1 MKKIQKNAAR
11 FDNLKQDFLDDKK
24 YSGTAE
30 ATLNGYRYQKPEAF
44 AALSETDKGTLMR
57 EVAPLISLDDK
68 DEAAK
73 RFDNFVYGLVL
84 CELVKFLVD
93 GVEGQKPIYTALAD
107 PVLEQTEGKAL
118 DSGYD
123 FGEYRE
129 RVNRYIME
137 HRNDTLAIHKLT
149 QNIPLSQGDYI
160 ELEHIFTSELGSKED
175 YALEFKDTP
184 FGLLVCKVAKL
195 DHEAAMQAFSKFIN
209 DESLNAKQIAFVQ
222 KVIHYIEQNGYVES
236 KAVLMKPPFDQPILF
251 TRLFDGKMGGEL
263 METIDAVRENAVH
276 VTA

>member
-1 MKKIQKNAAR
+1 MKKIQKNAVR

-30 ATLNGYRYQKPEAF
+30 AMLNGYRYQKPEAF
-44 AALSETDKGTLMR
+44 
-57 EVAPLISLDDK
+57 
-68 DEAAK
+68 
-73 RFDNFVYGLVL
+73 
-84 CELVKFLVD
+84 
-93 GVEGQKPIYTALAD
+93 TALAD

-123 FGEYRE
+123 FREYRE

-175 YALEFKDTP
+175 YAREFKDTP
-184 FGLLVCKVAKL
+184 FGLLVRKVAQL

-209 DESLNAKQIAFVQ
+209 DESLNAKQSAFVQ

>member
-1 MKKIQKNAAR
+1 MKNIQKDAAR

-175 YALEFKDTP
+175 YAREFKDTP
-184 FGLLVCKVAKL
+184 FGLLVRKVAKL

-251 TRLFDGKMGGEL
+251 TRLFDGKTGSEL
-263 METIDAVRENAVH
+263 MDTINSVKENATH

>member
-1 MKKIQKNAAR
+1 MKKIQKSAVR

-30 ATLNGYRYQKPEAF
+30 APLNGYRYQKPEAF

>member
-30 ATLNGYRYQKPEAF
+30 ATLNGYRYQ
-44 AALSETDKGTLMR
+44 R
-57 EVAPLISLDDK
+57 
-68 DEAAK
+68 
-73 RFDNFVYGLVL
+73 
-84 CELVKFLVD
+84 
-93 GVEGQKPIYTALAD
+93 YT
-107 PVLEQTEGKAL
+107 G
-118 DSGYD
+118 
-123 FGEYRE
+123 
-129 RVNRYIME
+129 
-137 HRNDTLAIHKLT
+137 HIHKLT

-175 YALEFKDTP
+175 YAREFKDTP
-184 FGLLVCKVAKL
+184 FGLLVRKVAKL

-251 TRLFDGKMGGEL
+251 TRLFDGKTGGEL
-263 METIDAVRENAVH
+263 METIDAVRKNAVH

>member
-1 MKKIQKNAAR
+1 MKKIQKSAVR

-30 ATLNGYRYQKPEAF
+30 APLNGYRYQKPEAF

-222 KVIHYIEQNGYVES
+222 KEGHSLHRAE
-236 KAVLMKPPFDQPILF
+236 
-251 TRLFDGKMGGEL
+251 RLCGKQSGSD
-263 METIDAVRENAVH
+263 ET
-276 VTA
+276 TL

>member
-1 MKKIQKNAAR
+1 MKKIQKNAAG

-175 YALEFKDTP
+175 YAREFKDTP
-184 FGLLVCKVAKL
+184 FGLLVRKVAKL

>member
-149 QNIPLSQGDYI
+149 QNIPLSPGDYI

-175 YALEFKDTP
+175 YAREFKDTP
-184 FGLLVCKVAKL
+184 FGLLVRKVAKL

>member
-1 MKKIQKNAAR
+1 MKKIQKSAAQ

-44 AALSETDKGTLMR
+44 TALSETDKGTLMR

-84 CELVKFLVD
+84 CEL
-93 GVEGQKPIYTALAD
+93 
-107 PVLEQTEGKAL
+107 
-118 DSGYD
+118 
-123 FGEYRE
+123 
-129 RVNRYIME
+129 
-137 HRNDTLAIHKLT
+137 
-149 QNIPLSQGDYI
+149 
-160 ELEHIFTSELGSKED
+160 EHIFTSELGSKED
-175 YALEFKDTP
+175 YAREFKDTP
-184 FGLLVCKVAKL
+184 FGLLVRKVAKL

>member
-1 MKKIQKNAAR
+1 MKKIQKSAVR

>member
-1 MKKIQKNAAR
+1 MKKIQKNAVR

-137 HRNDTLAIHKLT
+137 HRSDTLAIHKLT

-184 FGLLVCKVAKL
+184 FGLLVRKVAKL

>member
-1 MKKIQKNAAR
+1 MKKIQKSAVR

-175 YALEFKDTP
+175 YAREFKDTP

-222 KVIHYIEQNGYVES
+222 KEGHSLHRAE
-236 KAVLMKPPFDQPILF
+236 
-251 TRLFDGKMGGEL
+251 RLCGKQSGSD
-263 METIDAVRENAVH
+263 ET
-276 VTA
+276 TL

>member
-184 FGLLVCKVAKL
+184 FGLLVRKVAKL

>member
-1 MKKIQKNAAR
+1 MKKIQKNAVR

-175 YALEFKDTP
+175 YAREFRDTP
-184 FGLLVCKVAKL
+184 FGLLVRKVAKL

-251 TRLFDGKMGGEL
+251 TRLFDGKTGSEL
-263 METIDAVRENAVH
+263 MDTINSVKENATH

>member
-1 MKKIQKNAAR
+1 MKKIQKSAVR

-175 YALEFKDTP
+175 YAREFKDTP
-184 FGLLVCKVAKL
+184 FGLLVRKVAKL